1 VNGLV
6 RFFVF
11 YLRQCALII
20 IRYGHIG
27 ALQQIAYRFIPKKQS
42 PLVDPGLFIGG
53 QDVARGVL

>member
-1 VNGLV
+1 MLHK
-6 RFFVF
+6 RKF
-11 YLRQCALII
+11 YLLPCALII

-27 ALQQIAYRFIPKKQS
+27 ALQQMDNRFISKKQS